1 MKQSILKRI
10 LILAVMMMT
19 VGSFTSCKDY
29 DDDIDNLKK
38 ENTQQ
43 DKQLQELTK
52 NLEAHVANLKSLIK
66 GLEDKLVEANKKIE
80 ENKKKGEINADQIA
94 KALIRIKANEDMIAS
109 LKVKVADLETEL
121 GKLKALHKKDIAEI
135 REELKKVKARIDA
148 LEKFVKEQTKKNTE
162 FQKALD
168 KLQEDLAKCAT
179 KEELNAAIKNFNKKI
194 DDLDKKY
201 KGITDALDKKIDDLE
216 SNMNKKFAEQ
226 KAEYEKLIEDLR
238 KEYKEAIKDF
248 VTKEQVL
255 KYLEKYTTT
264 EELLKLLEKKL
275 DVATF
280 NEFKKLYKK
289 DKEAFNQKI
298 TELQNKDKELDDA
311 INALAK
317 KTDEELAK
325 KVDKDSLAKT
335 LENYATIEYVDD
347 EIDLVQNEVDGLKD
361 RVKTIEDNYASKQQ
375 LKDSIA
381 SLRQEVVDEVK
392 RLDRRIDELK
402 NDVEYYFELITQN
415 IAKQYVNR
423 ITDMEFIPE
432 HHVNGVPALEVNY
445 VIYNKWKDVGTDKEK
460 QVTTATYLQHN
471 GSETKTARFN
481 LNPASVTSQCIK
493 SVKLE
498 FIKSKNRTR
507 STSELPDMEK
517 TPPLKLLSWKIEKGI
532 LIVNMVPNSKFYHYR
547 LEKGEKEFVM
557 FRVVITQNIEIE
569 KPKRPDGETRMEGH
583 MDNPI
588 ENPVLRSEYIMLDNE
603 IVKVP
608 KLHSLIE
615 KDINEDFV
623 GYKDLTDSKNKL
635 RNASVIKKH
644 NYISG
649 PLDVSKLVDV
659 YLVNEGT
666 TDPVSKGQLYASNQK
681 ELDKYGF
688 EIQYSIL
695 KKDVKTD
702 QFVEG
707 PLVTDLAHRE
717 VLGVSTNEFGTID
730 SKGILKWRNV
740 STYHSIGFTPIV
752 QIMLVDK
759 RSKNIV
765 DVRYLPVRW
774 YANDEYIDVLF
785 SKEVDYDCK
794 GMSFQVPVDMKE
806 LLPHIVKGSPLS
818 SIAQLYRAFVA
829 FGGYNK
835 TTKVLEY
842 RLFDTKGK
850 VTTDMGK
857 LEVTLDLAKNTLKGF
872 WKLSPAT
879 NHKIFLE
886 AMKNKDKFA
895 IFKVKATMET
905 RNQGG
910 IAGGSCMQNTWV
922 SFGLKLKVNFKP
934 AKLAA
939 GYFEPYWNGNGK
951 SINVANEDKS
961 FLVNPILISDPIYGK
976 PHSQTCQILADILT
990 GYNKKGKKIT
1000 NILELSDQSPTA
1012 SVWFEFDYDRMFKKA
1027 WKVKSTPAG
1036 QVLEHFTYGKTA
1048 TITPEGII
1056 QLAESSTPAGQAGSI
1071 GSYPAIM
1078 ILYNLWSEGGLPIK
1092 AVANTCENLNF
1103 DLDHFLVRFVKPLDI
1118 QFNTKNLK
1126 NFEDFV
1132 AGGCTID
1139 VSNVVTVKEAFGNA
1153 PKTIYKNG
1161 TMDAEYGAWYGVKQP
1176 EWALSETL
1184 CNLEVKNGNIVV
1196 GSNLNKKLKDFS
1208 AWFELKL
1215 SSDGRKLTFHNK
1227 SGVALQKP
1235 FKLKVPIS
1243 VETKWGHAE
1252 SSKSYAIIEVNL
1264 GKK

>member
-80 ENKKKGEINADQIA
+80 ENKKKGEINAEQIA

-179 KEELNAAIKNFNKKI
+179 KEELNAAVKEFNKKI

-201 KGITDALDKKIDDLE
+201 KGITDALDKKIDDLQAD
-216 SNMNKKFAEQ
+216 MDKKFAKQ

-280 NEFKKLYKK
+280 NKFKELYEK

-298 TELQNKDKELDDA
+298 TELQNKDKELDKA
-311 INALAK
+311 IKALAK

-347 EIDLVQNEVDGLKD
+347 EIELVQNDVDDLTD
-361 RVKTIEDNYASKQQ
+361 RVKFIEDNYASKQQ
-375 LKDSIA
+375 LQDSIA

-392 RLDRRIDELK
+392 RLDERIDDLEDNL
-402 NDVEYYFELITQN
+402 DDLEYYIDVLSMN
-415 IAKQYVNR
+415 IAKQYENR

-432 HHVNGVPALEVNY
+432 YHVNGIPAMEVNY
-445 VIYNKWKDVGTDKEK
+445 VVYNRWKDVGTVNEK
-460 QVTTATYLQHN
+460 QETSALYLQHN

-481 LNPASVTSQCIK
+481 LNPASVTPQCIK
-493 SVKLE
+493 SIKLE
-498 FIKSKNRTR
+498 FVKSKNRTR
-507 STSELPDMEK
+507 STSSLPDMEEN
-517 TPPLKLLSWKIEKGI
+517 PPLNLLSWKIEKGI
-532 LIVNMVPNSKFYHYR
+532 LIVNMVPNSRFYHYR

-569 KPKRPDGETRMEGH
+569 KPPKRTKKSI
-583 MDNPI
+583 DNPL

-608 KLHSLIE
+608 KLHSLVY
-615 KDINEDFV
+615 KDKNEDFV

-635 RNASVIKKH
+635 LNASVIKKH
-644 NYISG
+644 NYLSG
-649 PLDVSKLVDV
+649 PLDVSKLVNV
-659 YLVNEGT
+659 YLVNQGT
-666 TDPVSKGQLYASNQK
+666 TEPVSKGQLYAANQE
-681 ELDKYGF
+681 ELDKYGL

-695 KKDVKTD
+695 KKTVKTD
-702 QFVEG
+702 QFKEG
-707 PLVTDLAHRE
+707 PLVTDYAHRE
-717 VLGVSTNEFGTID
+717 ELSVATDAFGTID

-752 QIMLVDK
+752 QIRLVDK
-759 RSKNIV
+759 KSKNIV

-774 YANDEYIDVLF
+774 YANDEIIDVLF
-785 SKEVDYDCK
+785 SKEVDYDCN

-806 LLPHIVKGSPLS
+806 LLPHIVKGGSLS
-818 SIAQLYRAFVA
+818 SIYQLYNAFVA
-829 FGGYNK
+829 FGGFNK

-850 VTTDMGK
+850 VATDMGK

-886 AMKNKDKFA
+886 AMKNKGKFA
-895 IFKVKATMET
+895 EFKVMAKMET

-961 FLVNPILISDPIYGK
+961 FLVNPILISDATYGK
-976 PHSQTCQILADILT
+976 PHFQTCQILADILT
-990 GYNKKGKKIT
+990 GYNKNGKKIT
-1000 NILELSDQSPTA
+1000 DILQLSDQSPTA

-1036 QVLEHFTYGKTA
+1036 QVLEHFTYGATA

-1056 QLAESSTPAGQAGSI
+1056 QLAETSTPAGQAGSN
-1071 GSYPAIM
+1071 GTYPAILV
-1078 ILYNLWSEGGLPIK
+1078 LYNIWSQGGLPIK
-1092 AVANTCENLNF
+1092 VVANTCENLNF
-1103 DLDHFLVRFVKPLDI
+1103 DLDHFLVKFVKPLDI
-1118 QFNTKNLK
+1118 QFNTKDLK

-1176 EWALSETL
+1176 VWELSETL
-1184 CNLEVKNGNIVV
+1184 CNLELKNGNIVV
-1196 GSNLNKKLKDFS
+1196 GTSLNKKLKDFS
-1208 AWFELKL
+1208 SWFELKL
-1215 SSDGRKLTFHNK
+1215 STDGRKLTFHNK

-1243 VETKWGHAE
+1243 VKTKWGHAE